1 MEGYLITLKKNRIK
15 LTFGNKNSISIKQIK
30 EKLQEKYGYDKSY
43 TKIMKNEEDNRELP
57 NDSSVSNNFKLYLKN
72 IKYIKFSYEQM
83 QKSSSS
89 NFRNYCIFE
98 NEEYHYSNSNRD
110 IRKYNSNYN
119 DYSILQKKKTFEDE
133 IQNYDLSLT
142 HDNKNDFYNYYDN
155 NYENYNENY
164 NDNYG
169 NNKSD
174 KNIPSAS
181 NRDNLEFS
189 LIKNNSDKDINTENK
204 NNSNSNSNNNS
215 NNNFIKGQ
223 YENDSNVI
231 IGENDNDLTFS
242 DSDISELMSICGASR
257 ERVIQALKQ
266 HKGNLEGAAD
276 SIFNN
281 AI

>member
-1 MEGYLITLKKNRIK
+1 
-15 LTFGNKNSISIKQIK
+15 
-30 EKLQEKYGYDKSY
+30 
-43 TKIMKNEEDNRELP
+43 MK
-57 NDSSVSNNFKLYLKN
+57 
-72 IKYIKFSYEQM
+72 
-83 QKSSSS
+83 KSSSS

-98 NEEYHYSNSNRD
+98 NEDHYSNSNRD

-133 IQNYDLSLT
+133 IKNYDLSLT

-155 NYENYNENY
+155 YYDNNYENY

-231 IGENDNDLTFS
+231 IGENDNNVTFP
-242 DSDISELMSICGASR
+242 DSDIDYLMNIFNVSR
-257 ERVIQALKQ
+257 ERVIQALKEQ
-266 HKGNLEGAAD
+266 KGNIEGAAD
-276 SIFNN
+276 SILNN

>member
-15 LTFGNKNSISIKQIK
+15 LRFENKNSISIKQIK

-83 QKSSSS
+83 KKSSSS

-98 NEEYHYSNSNRD
+98 NEEYHYSNSSRD
-110 IRKYNSNYN
+110 NRKYNNNFN
-119 DYSILQKKKTFEDE
+119 DYSILQKNNLGDDIK
-133 IQNYDLSLT
+133 NYDLSLT
-142 HDNKNDFYNYYDN
+142 HNNENDFYNYYDN
-155 NYENYNENY
+155 NYENY

-231 IGENDNDLTFS
+231 IGENDNNVTFP
-242 DSDISELMSICGASR
+242 DSDIDYLMNIFNVSR
-257 ERVIQALKQ
+257 ERVIQALKEQ
-266 HKGNLEGAAD
+266 KGNIEGAAD
-276 SIFNN
+276 SILNN